1 MVLCTTGCSEVAAT
15 AQYPCWTRRGRNR
28 FVALGQYGELEP
40 GFEQLLDEKV
50 EKGTDEGSLPLVF
63 QFLACQVR
71 QAHASSK

>member
-1 MVLCTTGCSEVAAT
+1 
-15 AQYPCWTRRGRNR
+15 
-28 FVALGQYGELEP
+28 LGQYGELEP